1 MTQPPAT
8 ARRFVPVD
16 LDPSDWGRL
25 EPLYQA
31 LLDRPIDSTEALG
44 QWLADFSE
52 LSSAVSEYGS
62 RKNIDSAC
70 HTDDAEIE
78 KAFLHYVEHV
88 APKTKPVY
96 FQMQKKFLGVP
107 CHTDL
112 DAERF
117 GVLIREWRS
126 SVELFRE
133 ENVPLQTEVAKLN
146 NEYDKTIGAMTVEFD
161 GQTLTLQQLSRYLE
175 EPDRETR
182 EKAWRLSADRRLE
195 DRAKFDGV
203 FDQMLGLR
211 KQMAKN
217 AGVPDYRAY
226 MWKAM
231 DRFDYT
237 PQHCHDF
244 ADAVQRVCLPVVD
257 KLDAQR
263 CASLGLERL
272 RPWDLGVDV
281 KSRAPLRPFNSES
294 PQELV
299 DKSAEVFRRV
309 DPGLAEDYLTM
320 KMGRNL
326 DLESRKGKRAGGF
339 QSSLQESRKPFIF
352 MNAAGLD
359 TDVRTMLHEAGH
371 AFHFIW
377 AAAQEPLM
385 FLRHAPM
392 EFCEVASMSM
402 ELIGLD
408 HYGVF
413 YPDDAGRARATRG
426 LLEGIIS
433 ILPWIATIDS
443 FQHWLYTHPGHTM
456 QQRTDTWLG
465 ILDRFKRSHVD
476 WSGLEDARASMWH
489 KQLHLFHVPFYYI
502 EYGIAQLGA
511 LQLWLAYREDPVKA
525 LSAYREALRLGGKR
539 PLPELFEAAGLRFD
553 FTEATLAPL
562 MTAVGGALERLPV

>member
-1 MTQPPAT
+1 MMPT
-8 ARRFVPVD
+8 AMHTRTFVPED
-16 LDPSDWGRL
+16 LDPSDWGQL
-25 EPLYQA
+25 EPLYRG
-31 LLDRPIDSTEALG
+31 LLDRPTDSIEALG
-44 QWLADFSE
+44 RWLADFSE
-52 LSSAVSEYGS
+52 LSSVVSEYGS

-70 HTDDAEIE
+70 HTDDAEVE
-78 KAFLHYVEHV
+78 KAYLHYVERI
-88 APKTKPVY
+88 APKIKPMY
-96 FQMQKKFLGVP
+96 FELQKKFLAVP
-107 CHTDL
+107 SHAEL

-126 SVELFRE
+126 AVELFRE

-161 GQTLTLQQLSRYLE
+161 DKTLTLQQLSRYLE

-182 EKAWRLSADRRLE
+182 QRAWRLSAGRRLQ

-211 KQMAKN
+211 KRMAEN
-217 AGVPDYRAY
+217 AGLADFRAY
-226 MWKAM
+226 MWKAL

-237 PQHCHDF
+237 PRHCRDF

-263 CASLGLERL
+263 CASLGLESL

-281 KSRAPLRPFNSES
+281 KNRAPLRPF
-294 PQELV
+294 PADAPGELV
-299 DKSAEVFRRV
+299 GKAAEVFRRV
-309 DPGLAEDYLTM
+309 DPGLGEDFSAM

-339 QSSLQESRKPFIF
+339 QSSLQESREPFIF

-377 AAAQEPLM
+377 SAADEPLM

-413 YPDDAGRARATRG
+413 YPDEADRARAARS
-426 LLEGIIS
+426 LLEGIIT

-443 FQHWLYTHPGHTM
+443 FQHWLYTNPGHTVD
-456 QQRTDTWLG
+456 QRTDAWLG
-465 ILDRFKRSHVD
+465 ILDRFRRSHVD
-476 WSGLEDARASMWH
+476 WSGLEDARASMWQ

-511 LQLWLAYREDPVKA
+511 LQLWLAYRENPAKA
-525 LSAYREALRLGGKR
+525 LSAYRSALRLGGKR
-539 PLPELFEAAGLRFD
+539 PLPELFEVAGLKFD
-553 FTEATLAPL
+553 FTQATLEPL
-562 MTAVGGALERLPV
+562 MAAVGEELDRLPA

>member
-1 MTQPPAT
+1 MPTAT
-8 ARRFVPVD
+8 HTRAYVPID
-16 LDPSDWGRL
+16 LDPSDWGQL

-31 LLDRPIDSTEALG
+31 LLDRPTDSIEALG

-52 LSSAVSEYGS
+52 LSAVVSEYGS

-78 KAFLHYVEHV
+78 KAYLHYVEHV
-88 APKTKPVY
+88 APKIKPMY
-96 FQMQKKFLGVP
+96 FQMQKKLLSAA
-107 CHTDL
+107 CHTEL
-112 DAERF
+112 DAKRF
-117 GVLIREWRS
+117 GVLVREWRS
-126 SVELFRE
+126 SVELFRQ
-133 ENVPLQTEVAKLN
+133 ENVPLQTQVAKLN

-175 EPDRETR
+175 EPDRAKR
-182 EKAWRLSADRRLE
+182 EGAWRISAERRLE
-195 DRAKFDGV
+195 DREKFDEL

-211 KQMAKN
+211 RQMAAN
-217 AGVPDYRAY
+217 AGLANYRDY

-237 PQHCHDF
+237 PKHCHDF
-244 ADAVQRVCLPVVD
+244 ADAVERVCMPVIEKMD
-257 KLDAQR
+257 GRR
-263 CASLGLERL
+263 CASLGLETL

-281 KSRAPLRPFNSES
+281 KGRGPLRPFDAGT

-309 DPGLAEDYLTM
+309 DAGLGEDFSTM

-339 QSSLQESRKPFIF
+339 QSSLQESKEPFIF

-359 TDVRTMLHEAGH
+359 GDVRTMLHEAGH

-377 AAAQEPLM
+377 AAADEPLM

-402 ELIGLD
+402 ELIGAD
-408 HYGVF
+408 HYDVF
-413 YPDDAGRARATRG
+413 YPDDADKARAKRG
-426 LLEGIIS
+426 LLEGIIT
-433 ILPWIATIDS
+433 ILPWIATIDQY
-443 FQHWLYTHPGHTM
+443 QHWLYTNPDHTVE
-456 QQRTDTWLG
+456 QRTEAWLS
-465 ILDRFKRSHVD
+465 ILDRFKRSRID
-476 WSGLEDARASMWH
+476 WSGLDDVRASMWQ
-489 KQLHLFHVPFYYI
+489 KQLHLYHVPFYYI

-511 LQLWLAYREDPVKA
+511 LQLWLAYREDPGKA
-525 LSAYREALRLGGKR
+525 LSAYRGALRLGGKR

-553 FTEATLAPL
+553 FTEATLTPL
-562 MTAVGGALERLPV
+562 MAAVGEELDRLPE